1 MAAMRKIAW
10 VDSNFYP
17 VSAKANTLS
26 PAVPATD
33 KVAELLEFTRV
44 FRGRELTR
52 KDHRIPS
59 GLQSVDNL
67 IKGGIIRGRISEIVA
82 QPGAGK
88 TSLAAAFAANVT
100 RCEAVAWIDAAD
112 NFDPVSITAAGVEL
126 TRLLWVSSRSVE
138 GTWPATLTSYAARY
152 RVVAASLKAAEWI
165 LAAGGF
171 GLLILDFGANACEL
185 PQSSALRLAR
195 AAERSRASV
204 LLLAP
209 RRMCGTFAA
218 LTLTLR
224 RERACFSH
232 FSPGAPALFDGLL
245 LEAHVTRNKL
255 GGSGQTAK
263 WKSVLEDEIGF
274 SADRDSLERLPQFNS
289 PHCIHS
295 TDFHP
300 LAAAGNRDKF

>member
-1 MAAMRKIAW
+1 MAVIGKIAW

-17 VSAKANTLS
+17 AAAKADTLS
-26 PAVPATD
+26 PAVSATD

-67 IKGGIIRGRISEIVA
+67 IKGGIVRGRISEIIA
-82 QPGAGK
+82 PPGAGK
-88 TSLAAAFAANVT
+88 TSLAVAFAANVT

-112 NFDPVSITAAGVEL
+112 NFDPVSITAAGIEL
-126 TRLLWVSSRSVE
+126 TRLLWVSSRAVKETRSE
-138 GTWPATLTSYAARY
+138 TSTPYAARY

-171 GLLILDFGANACEL
+171 GLVILDFGANAYEL
-185 PQSSALRLAR
+185 PPSAALRLAR
-195 AAERSRASV
+195 AAERSKASV
-204 LLLAP
+204 LVLAP
-209 RRMCGTFAA
+209 HRMCGTFAA

-224 RERACFSH
+224 RERACFSR
-232 FSPGAPALFDGLL
+232 FCPGAPSLFDGLL

-255 GGSGQTAK
+255 GGSGQTTK
-263 WKSVLEDEIGF
+263 WKSVVEGETGF
-274 SADRDSLERLPQFNS
+274 SIDPNSLERLPQFNP
-289 PHCIHS
+289 PHYIPPHRS
-295 TDFHP
+295 Q
-300 LAAAGNRDKF
+300 LAAASNHDKF